1 MEAWSLL
8 PAGRRQDEFRTEAGR
23 GQEQL
28 LLLVDGGT
36 DSTSEP
42 EQKVLLPSQVDEEE
56 DVWREQLPQTACVCV
71 CVQAVDRGLVFEV
84 SYSASIRD
92 TTMRRYTIA
101 NANALMDTCKGK
113 VLPVCSGQTS
123 CLLYPMFVCL

>member
-56 DVWREQLPQTACVCV
+56 DVWREQLPQTVCV
-71 CVQAVDRGLVFEV
+71 CVFRLWTEAW
-84 SYSASIRD
+84 SSKCP
-92 TTMRRYTIA
+92 T
-101 NANALMDTCKGK
+101 
-113 VLPVCSGQTS
+113 LPPSET
-123 CLLYPMFVCL
+123 PR